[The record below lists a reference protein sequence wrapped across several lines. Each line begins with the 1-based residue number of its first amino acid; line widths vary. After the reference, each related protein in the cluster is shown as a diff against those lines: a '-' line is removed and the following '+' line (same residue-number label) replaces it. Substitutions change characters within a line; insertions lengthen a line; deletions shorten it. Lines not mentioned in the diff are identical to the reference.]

1 MSNLA
6 PQSEI
11 LNLAPSKTSQTSFSK
26 TIKNNPKEEKAG
38 ENERESFLNALLA
51 SIEET
56 NEHLPTHMKISESEI
71 VGEVIQKLQIGN
83 FDEGDKISVFESA
96 PLMQI
101 LSVLDKLK
109 TDLSNVKLANLANNN
124 TLLQLIKNEN
134 NFNALKNANSLGEL
148 LNLAKDMGL
157 EVRDIKVDR
166 LLDLKA
172 TFPNLDKKD
181 FFKGAIDNVFK
192 EVLNHKLAHI
202 EKGLDKNLHTQN
214 KTPAKTNEANSLLSK
229 TLQNLDS
236 LIKKEDK
243 THQFDKA
250 KKENDEEI
258 ELKIPIK
265 TNKNEILNEV
275 VEKFSQKTKINEKET
290 QSKETLK
297 LKEEIKEP
305 NLEPKKENL
314 NIQKENFKTQNLK
327 EMTHL
332 GKEPLNKPDE
342 NVNLQEKTKSPLKE
356 TVLNA
361 TLGKDIAKETI
372 KETPN
377 VKDFMQPDE
386 NVNLQEKTKSPL
398 KETVLNA
405 TLGKDIAKE
414 TIKETPNVKD
424 FMQPD
429 ENVNLQEKTKSP
441 LKETVLN
448 ATLGKDIAKETIKE
462 TPNVKDFMQ
471 KEFTQKETSKENLK
485 DVKLNHLSEGLKITS
500 ENLTKV
506 VQNKTSENLFSEL
519 LNKETNKELFTK
531 ENGENTADT
540 EKSGIDDL
548 NNLVKDLSRVS
559 QNQKIISPKETL
571 QYFSKDLKEAMEQY
585 KAPITKLSITLN
597 PSNLGEVEVTLVQR
611 GANLHINFNSNHN
624 AMNLFLQH
632 QAEFK
637 NSLVNMGFTGL
648 EMNFSEQGKREQ
660 QQEKKAKSHYYE
672 ENFEEENSPKINLEL
687 VLAKYF

>member
-1 MSNLA
+1 

-11 LNLAPSKTSQTSFSK
+11 LNLAPSKTSQASFSK

-38 ENERESFLNALLA
+38 ENERESFLNSLLA

-71 VGEVIQKLQIGN
+71 VGEVMQKLQIGN

-202 EKGLDKNLHTQN
+202 EKNLDTNLHTQN
-214 KTPAKTNEANSLLSK
+214 KTPIKTNEANSLLSK

-243 THQFDKA
+243 TRQLDQG
-250 KKENDEEI
+250 KKESDEET
-258 ELKIPIK
+258 ELKTPIK

-290 QSKETLK
+290 QSKETFK

-314 NIQKENFKTQNLK
+314 STQKENLKTQKEDLK

-332 GKEPLNKPDE
+332 GKEPLNKSDE
-342 NVNLQEKTKSPLKE
+342 NVNLQEKTKSPFKE
-356 TVLNA
+356 AVLNA
-361 TLGKDIAKETI
+361 TLGKDVAKETI
-372 KETPN
+372 KET
-377 VKDFMQPDE
+377 
-386 NVNLQEKTKSPL
+386 L
-398 KETVLNA
+398 
-405 TLGKDIAKE
+405 
-414 TIKETPNVKD
+414 
-424 FMQPD
+424 
-429 ENVNLQEKTKSP
+429 
-441 LKETVLN
+441 
-448 ATLGKDIAKETIKE
+448 
-462 TPNVKDFMQ
+462 NVKDFMQ

-531 ENGENTADT
+531 ENGENTANT
-540 EKSGIDDL
+540 EKSSIDDL
-548 NNLVKDLSRVS
+548 NNLVKDLSRVN

-648 EMNFSEQGKREQ
+648 EMNFSDQGKKEQ
-660 QQEKKAKSHYYE
+660 QQEKKSKSHYYE
-672 ENFEEENSPKINLEL
+672 ENFEEESGPKINLEL

>member
-1 MSNLA
+1 MSNLS

-11 LNLAPSKTSQTSFSK
+11 LNLAPSKTSQASFSK

-38 ENERESFLNALLA
+38 ENERESFLNSLLA

-71 VGEVIQKLQIGN
+71 VGEVMQKLQIGN
-83 FDEGDKISVFESA
+83 FDEGDKISIFESA

-202 EKGLDKNLHTQN
+202 EKNLDTNLHTQN
-214 KTPAKTNEANSLLSK
+214 KTPIKTNEANSLLSK

-243 THQFDKA
+243 THQFDKT
-250 KKENDEEI
+250 KKENDEET
-258 ELKIPIK
+258 ELKTPIK

-314 NIQKENFKTQNLK
+314 STQKENLKTQKEDLK

-332 GKEPLNKPDE
+332 GKEPLNKSDE

-356 TVLNA
+356 AVLNA
-361 TLGKDIAKETI
+361 TLGKDVAKETI
-372 KETPN
+372 KET
-377 VKDFMQPDE
+377 
-386 NVNLQEKTKSPL
+386 L
-398 KETVLNA
+398 
-405 TLGKDIAKE
+405 
-414 TIKETPNVKD
+414 
-424 FMQPD
+424 
-429 ENVNLQEKTKSP
+429 
-441 LKETVLN
+441 
-448 ATLGKDIAKETIKE
+448 
-462 TPNVKDFMQ
+462 NVKDFMQ

-531 ENGENTADT
+531 ENGENTANT

-548 NNLVKDLSRVS
+548 NNLVKDLSRVN

>member
-1 MSNLA
+1 MSNLS

-11 LNLAPSKTSQTSFSK
+11 LNLAPSKTSQASFSK

-38 ENERESFLNALLA
+38 ENERESFLNSLLA

-71 VGEVIQKLQIGN
+71 VGEVMQKLQIGN

-202 EKGLDKNLHTQN
+202 EKNLDTNLHTQN
-214 KTPAKTNEANSLLSK
+214 KTPIKTNEANSLLSK

-243 THQFDKA
+243 THQFDKT
-250 KKENDEEI
+250 KKENDEET
-258 ELKIPIK
+258 ELKTPIK

-314 NIQKENFKTQNLK
+314 STQKENLKTQKEDLK

-332 GKEPLNKPDE
+332 GKEPLNKSDE

-356 TVLNA
+356 AVLNA
-361 TLGKDIAKETI
+361 TLGKDVAKETI
-372 KETPN
+372 KET
-377 VKDFMQPDE
+377 
-386 NVNLQEKTKSPL
+386 L
-398 KETVLNA
+398 
-405 TLGKDIAKE
+405 
-414 TIKETPNVKD
+414 
-424 FMQPD
+424 
-429 ENVNLQEKTKSP
+429 
-441 LKETVLN
+441 
-448 ATLGKDIAKETIKE
+448 
-462 TPNVKDFMQ
+462 NVKDFMQ

-531 ENGENTADT
+531 ENGENTANT
-540 EKSGIDDL
+540 EKSSIDDL
-548 NNLVKDLSRVS
+548 NNLVKDLSRVN

-648 EMNFSEQGKREQ
+648 EMNFSDQGKKEQ
-660 QQEKKAKSHYYE
+660 QQEKKSKSHYYE
-672 ENFEEENSPKINLEL
+672 ENFEEESGPKINLEL

>member
-1 MSNLA
+1 MSNLS

-11 LNLAPSKTSQTSFSK
+11 LNLAPSKTSQASFSK

-71 VGEVIQKLQIGN
+71 VGEVMQKLQIGN

-202 EKGLDKNLHTQN
+202 EKSLDKNLHTQN
-214 KTPAKTNEANSLLSK
+214 KTPAKTNEASSLLSK

-236 LIKKEDK
+236 LIKKENK
-243 THQFDKA
+243 THQFDKT

-258 ELKIPIK
+258 ELKTPIK

-314 NIQKENFKTQNLK
+314 STQKENLKTQKEDLK

-332 GKEPLNKPDE
+332 GKEPLNKSDE

-356 TVLNA
+356 AVLNA
-361 TLGKDIAKETI
+361 TLGKDVAKETI
-372 KETPN
+372 KET
-377 VKDFMQPDE
+377 
-386 NVNLQEKTKSPL
+386 L
-398 KETVLNA
+398 
-405 TLGKDIAKE
+405 
-414 TIKETPNVKD
+414 
-424 FMQPD
+424 
-429 ENVNLQEKTKSP
+429 
-441 LKETVLN
+441 
-448 ATLGKDIAKETIKE
+448 
-462 TPNVKDFMQ
+462 NVKDFMQ

-531 ENGENTADT
+531 ENGENTANT

-548 NNLVKDLSRVS
+548 NNLVKDLSRVN

-648 EMNFSEQGKREQ
+648 EMNFSDQGKKEQ
-660 QQEKKAKSHYYE
+660 QQEKKSKSHYYE
-672 ENFEEENSPKINLEL
+672 ENFEEESGPKINLEL

>member
-11 LNLAPSKTSQTSFSK
+11 LNLAPSKTSQASFSK

-71 VGEVIQKLQIGN
+71 VGEVMQKLQIGN

-202 EKGLDKNLHTQN
+202 EKSLDKNLHTQN
-214 KTPAKTNEANSLLSK
+214 KTPAKTNEASSLLSK

-236 LIKKEDK
+236 LIKKENK
-243 THQFDKA
+243 THQFDKT

-258 ELKIPIK
+258 ELKTPIK

-314 NIQKENFKTQNLK
+314 STQKENLKTQKEDLK

-356 TVLNA
+356 A
-361 TLGKDIAKETI
+361 
-372 KETPN
+372 
-377 VKDFMQPDE
+377 
-386 NVNLQEKTKSPL
+386 
-398 KETVLNA
+398 
-405 TLGKDIAKE
+405 
-414 TIKETPNVKD
+414 
-424 FMQPD
+424 
-429 ENVNLQEKTKSP
+429 
-441 LKETVLN
+441 VLN

-471 KEFTQKETSKENLK
+471 KEFTQKETSKENLR

-506 VQNKTSENLFSEL
+506 VQNKTSENLFSDL
-519 LNKETNKELFTK
+519 LNKETNKDLFTK
-531 ENGENTADT
+531 ENGENTANT

-548 NNLVKDLSRVS
+548 NNLVKDLSRVN

-597 PSNLGEVEVTLVQR
+597 PSNLGEVEVTLMQR

-648 EMNFSEQGKREQ
+648 EMNFSDQGKKEQ

-672 ENFEEENSPKINLEL
+672 ENFEEESGPKINLEL

>member
-11 LNLAPSKTSQTSFSK
+11 LNLAPSKTSQASFSK
-26 TIKNNPKEEKAG
+26 TIKNNPKEEKTG
-38 ENERESFLNALLA
+38 ENERESFLNSLLA

-71 VGEVIQKLQIGN
+71 VGEVMQKLQIGN

-134 NFNALKNANSLGEL
+134 NFNALKNANSLGEP

-202 EKGLDKNLHTQN
+202 EKSLDKNLHTQN
-214 KTPAKTNEANSLLSK
+214 KTPIKTNEANSLLSK

-243 THQFDKA
+243 THQFDKT
-250 KKENDEEI
+250 KKESDEEI
-258 ELKIPIK
+258 ELKTPIK

-314 NIQKENFKTQNLK
+314 NTQKENLKTQKEDLK
-327 EMTHL
+327 EMIHL

-356 TVLNA
+356 AVLNA

-372 KETPN
+372 KET
-377 VKDFMQPDE
+377 
-386 NVNLQEKTKSPL
+386 L
-398 KETVLNA
+398 
-405 TLGKDIAKE
+405 
-414 TIKETPNVKD
+414 
-424 FMQPD
+424 
-429 ENVNLQEKTKSP
+429 
-441 LKETVLN
+441 
-448 ATLGKDIAKETIKE
+448 
-462 TPNVKDFMQ
+462 NVKDFMQ

-531 ENGENTADT
+531 ENGENTANT

-548 NNLVKDLSRVS
+548 NNLVKDLSRVN

-648 EMNFSEQGKREQ
+648 EMNFSDQGKKEQ
-660 QQEKKAKSHYYE
+660 QQEKKSKSHYYE
-672 ENFEEENSPKINLEL
+672 ENFEEESGPKINLEL

>member
-11 LNLAPSKTSQTSFSK
+11 LNLAPSKTSQASFSK

-38 ENERESFLNALLA
+38 ENERESFLNSLLA

-71 VGEVIQKLQIGN
+71 VGEVMQKLQIGN

-202 EKGLDKNLHTQN
+202 EKNLDTNLHTQN
-214 KTPAKTNEANSLLSK
+214 KTPIKANEANSLLSK

-243 THQFDKA
+243 THQFDKT
-250 KKENDEEI
+250 KKESDEET
-258 ELKIPIK
+258 ELKTPIK

-314 NIQKENFKTQNLK
+314 STQKENLKTQKEDLK
-327 EMTHL
+327 ETTHL
-332 GKEPLNKPDE
+332 SKEPLNKSDE

-356 TVLNA
+356 AVLNA
-361 TLGKDIAKETI
+361 TLGKDVAKETI
-372 KETPN
+372 KET
-377 VKDFMQPDE
+377 
-386 NVNLQEKTKSPL
+386 L
-398 KETVLNA
+398 
-405 TLGKDIAKE
+405 
-414 TIKETPNVKD
+414 
-424 FMQPD
+424 
-429 ENVNLQEKTKSP
+429 
-441 LKETVLN
+441 
-448 ATLGKDIAKETIKE
+448 
-462 TPNVKDFMQ
+462 NVKDFMQ

-485 DVKLNHLSEGLKITS
+485 DVKLNRLSEGLKITS

-531 ENGENTADT
+531 ENGENTANT

-548 NNLVKDLSRVS
+548 NNLVKDLSRVN

-648 EMNFSEQGKREQ
+648 EMNFSDQGKREQ

-672 ENFEEENSPKINLEL
+672 ENFEEESGPKINLEL

>member
-11 LNLAPSKTSQTSFSK
+11 LNLAPSKTSQASFSK

-38 ENERESFLNALLA
+38 ENERESFLNSLLA

-71 VGEVIQKLQIGN
+71 VGEVMQKLQIGN

-202 EKGLDKNLHTQN
+202 EKNLDTNLHTQN
-214 KTPAKTNEANSLLSK
+214 KTPIKTNEANSLLSK

-243 THQFDKA
+243 THQFDKT
-250 KKENDEEI
+250 KKENDEET
-258 ELKIPIK
+258 ELKTPIK

-290 QSKETLK
+290 QSKETFK

-314 NIQKENFKTQNLK
+314 STQKENLKTQKEDLK

-332 GKEPLNKPDE
+332 GKEPLNKSDE

-356 TVLNA
+356 AVLNA
-361 TLGKDIAKETI
+361 TLGKDVAKETI
-372 KETPN
+372 KET
-377 VKDFMQPDE
+377 
-386 NVNLQEKTKSPL
+386 L
-398 KETVLNA
+398 
-405 TLGKDIAKE
+405 
-414 TIKETPNVKD
+414 
-424 FMQPD
+424 
-429 ENVNLQEKTKSP
+429 
-441 LKETVLN
+441 
-448 ATLGKDIAKETIKE
+448 
-462 TPNVKDFMQ
+462 NVKDFMQ

-531 ENGENTADT
+531 ENGENTANT

-548 NNLVKDLSRVS
+548 NNLVKDLSRVN

-648 EMNFSEQGKREQ
+648 EMNFSDQGKKEQ
-660 QQEKKAKSHYYE
+660 QQEKKSKSHYYE
-672 ENFEEENSPKINLEL
+672 ENFEEESGPKINLEL

>member
-11 LNLAPSKTSQTSFSK
+11 LNLAPSKTSQASFSK

-38 ENERESFLNALLA
+38 ENERESFLNSLLA

-71 VGEVIQKLQIGN
+71 VGEVMQKLQIGN
-83 FDEGDKISVFESA
+83 FDEGDKISIFESA

-202 EKGLDKNLHTQN
+202 EKNLDTNLHTQN
-214 KTPAKTNEANSLLSK
+214 KTPIKANEANSLLSK

-243 THQFDKA
+243 THQFDKT
-250 KKENDEEI
+250 KKENDEET
-258 ELKIPIK
+258 ELKTPIK

-314 NIQKENFKTQNLK
+314 STQKENLKTQKEDLK

-332 GKEPLNKPDE
+332 GKEPLNKSDE

-356 TVLNA
+356 AVLNA
-361 TLGKDIAKETI
+361 TLGKDVAKETI
-372 KETPN
+372 KET
-377 VKDFMQPDE
+377 
-386 NVNLQEKTKSPL
+386 L
-398 KETVLNA
+398 
-405 TLGKDIAKE
+405 
-414 TIKETPNVKD
+414 
-424 FMQPD
+424 
-429 ENVNLQEKTKSP
+429 
-441 LKETVLN
+441 
-448 ATLGKDIAKETIKE
+448 
-462 TPNVKDFMQ
+462 NVKDFMQ

-531 ENGENTADT
+531 ENGENTANT

-548 NNLVKDLSRVS
+548 NNLVKDLSRVN

-648 EMNFSEQGKREQ
+648 EMNFSDQGKKEQ
-660 QQEKKAKSHYYE
+660 QQEKKSKSHYYE
-672 ENFEEENSPKINLEL
+672 ENFEEESGPKINLEL

>member
-11 LNLAPSKTSQTSFSK
+11 LNLAPSKTSQASFSK

-38 ENERESFLNALLA
+38 ENERESFLNSLLA

-71 VGEVIQKLQIGN
+71 VGEVMQKLQIGN
-83 FDEGDKISVFESA
+83 FDEGDKISIFESA

-202 EKGLDKNLHTQN
+202 EKNLDTNLHTQN
-214 KTPAKTNEANSLLSK
+214 KTPIKANEANSLLSK

-243 THQFDKA
+243 THQFDKT
-250 KKENDEEI
+250 KKESDEET
-258 ELKIPIK
+258 ELKTPIK

-314 NIQKENFKTQNLK
+314 STQKENLKTQKEDLK

-332 GKEPLNKPDE
+332 GKEPLNKSDE

-356 TVLNA
+356 AVLNA
-361 TLGKDIAKETI
+361 TLGKDVAKETI
-372 KETPN
+372 KET
-377 VKDFMQPDE
+377 
-386 NVNLQEKTKSPL
+386 L
-398 KETVLNA
+398 
-405 TLGKDIAKE
+405 
-414 TIKETPNVKD
+414 
-424 FMQPD
+424 
-429 ENVNLQEKTKSP
+429 
-441 LKETVLN
+441 
-448 ATLGKDIAKETIKE
+448 
-462 TPNVKDFMQ
+462 NVKDFMQ

-531 ENGENTADT
+531 ENGENTANT

-548 NNLVKDLSRVS
+548 NNLVKDLSRVN

-648 EMNFSEQGKREQ
+648 EMNFSDQGKREQ

-672 ENFEEENSPKINLEL
+672 ENFEEESGPKINLEL

>member
-11 LNLAPSKTSQTSFSK
+11 LNLAPSKTGQTSFSK
-26 TIKNNPKEEKAG
+26 TIKNNPKEEKAS
-38 ENERESFLNALLA
+38 ENERESFLNSLLA

-71 VGEVIQKLQIGN
+71 VGEVMQKLQIGN
-83 FDEGDKISVFESA
+83 FDEGDKISIFESA

-172 TFPNLDKKD
+172 TFPNLDKKH

-192 EVLNHKLAHI
+192 EILNSKLAHI
-202 EKGLDKNLHTQN
+202 EKNLDKNLHTQN
-214 KTPAKTNEANSLLSK
+214 KAPIKTNEANSLLSK

-243 THQFDKA
+243 THQLDKT

-258 ELKIPIK
+258 EIK
-265 TNKNEILNEV
+265 TPTKTSKNEVLNEL
-275 VEKFSQKTKINEKET
+275 VEKFSQKTKITEKET
-290 QSKETLK
+290 QSKEIPTF
-297 LKEEIKEP
+297 KEEIKEP
-305 NLEPKKENL
+305 NLEPR
-314 NIQKENFKTQNLK
+314 KENFKTQKEDLK
-327 EMTHL
+327 ETARL
-332 GKEPLNKPDE
+332 SKEPLNKTDE

-356 TVLNA
+356 AVLNA
-361 TLGKDIAKETI
+361 TLGKETL
-372 KETPN
+372 N
-377 VKDFMQPDE
+377 VKD
-386 NVNLQEKTKSPL
+386 L
-398 KETVLNA
+398 
-405 TLGKDIAKE
+405 
-414 TIKETPNVKD
+414 
-424 FMQPD
+424 
-429 ENVNLQEKTKSP
+429 
-441 LKETVLN
+441 
-448 ATLGKDIAKETIKE
+448 
-462 TPNVKDFMQ
+462 MQ
-471 KEFTQKETSKENLK
+471 KEFAQKEISKESPKENPK
-485 DVKLNHLSEGLKITS
+485 EIKLNHSNEGLKITS
-500 ENLTKV
+500 ENFTKV
-506 VQNKTSENLFSEL
+506 VQNKTNENLFSEL

-531 ENGENTADT
+531 ENSENTTNT
-540 EKSGIDDL
+540 EKSSVDDL
-548 NNLVKDLSRVS
+548 NNLVKDLSRVN

-571 QYFSKDLKEAMEQY
+571 QYFSKDLKEAMEQQY

-611 GANLHINFNSNHN
+611 GTNLHINFNSNHN

-648 EMNFSEQGKREQ
+648 EMNFSEQGKKEQ
-660 QQEKKAKSHYYE
+660 HQEKKSKTHYYE
-672 ENFEEENSPKINLEL
+672 ESIEEESSPKINLEL

>member
-11 LNLAPSKTSQTSFSK
+11 LNLAPSKTSQASFSK

-71 VGEVIQKLQIGN
+71 VGEVMQKLQIGN
-83 FDEGDKISVFESA
+83 FDEGDKISIFESA

-202 EKGLDKNLHTQN
+202 EKNLDTNLHTQN
-214 KTPAKTNEANSLLSK
+214 KTPIKTNEANFLLSK

-243 THQFDKA
+243 THQFDKT
-250 KKENDEEI
+250 KKENDEET
-258 ELKIPIK
+258 ELKTPIK

-314 NIQKENFKTQNLK
+314 NTQKENLKTQKEDLK

-356 TVLNA
+356 A
-361 TLGKDIAKETI
+361 
-372 KETPN
+372 
-377 VKDFMQPDE
+377 
-386 NVNLQEKTKSPL
+386 
-398 KETVLNA
+398 
-405 TLGKDIAKE
+405 
-414 TIKETPNVKD
+414 
-424 FMQPD
+424 
-429 ENVNLQEKTKSP
+429 
-441 LKETVLN
+441 VLN

-471 KEFTQKETSKENLK
+471 KEFTQKETSKENLR

-506 VQNKTSENLFSEL
+506 VQNKTSENLFSDL
-519 LNKETNKELFTK
+519 LNKETNKDLFTK
-531 ENGENTADT
+531 ENGENTANT

-548 NNLVKDLSRVS
+548 NNLVKDLSRVN

-672 ENFEEENSPKINLEL
+672 ENFEEESGPKINLEL

>member
-1 MSNLA
+1 MSNLS

-11 LNLAPSKTSQTSFSK
+11 LNLAPSKTSQASFSK

-38 ENERESFLNALLA
+38 ENERESFLNSLLA

-71 VGEVIQKLQIGN
+71 VGEVMQKLQIGN

-202 EKGLDKNLHTQN
+202 EKNLDTNLHTQN
-214 KTPAKTNEANSLLSK
+214 KTPIKTNEANSLLSK

-243 THQFDKA
+243 THQFDKT
-250 KKENDEEI
+250 KKESDEET
-258 ELKIPIK
+258 ELKTPIK

-314 NIQKENFKTQNLK
+314 STQKENLKTQKEDLK

-332 GKEPLNKPDE
+332 SKEPLNKSDE

-356 TVLNA
+356 AVLNA
-361 TLGKDIAKETI
+361 TLGKDVAKETI
-372 KETPN
+372 KET
-377 VKDFMQPDE
+377 
-386 NVNLQEKTKSPL
+386 L
-398 KETVLNA
+398 
-405 TLGKDIAKE
+405 
-414 TIKETPNVKD
+414 
-424 FMQPD
+424 
-429 ENVNLQEKTKSP
+429 
-441 LKETVLN
+441 
-448 ATLGKDIAKETIKE
+448 
-462 TPNVKDFMQ
+462 NVKDFMQ

-531 ENGENTADT
+531 ENGENTANT

-548 NNLVKDLSRVS
+548 NNLVKDLSRVN

-648 EMNFSEQGKREQ
+648 EMNFSDQGKKEQ
-660 QQEKKAKSHYYE
+660 QQEKKSKSHYYE
-672 ENFEEENSPKINLEL
+672 ENFEEESGHKINLEL

>member
-1 MSNLA
+1 MSNLS

-11 LNLAPSKTSQTSFSK
+11 LNLAPSKTSQASFSK

-38 ENERESFLNALLA
+38 ENERESFLNSLLA

-71 VGEVIQKLQIGN
+71 VGEVMQKLQIGN

-202 EKGLDKNLHTQN
+202 EKSLDKNLHTQN

-243 THQFDKA
+243 TRQLDQG
-250 KKENDEEI
+250 KKESDEET
-258 ELKIPIK
+258 ELKTPIK

-290 QSKETLK
+290 QSKETFK

-305 NLEPKKENL
+305 NFKPKKEKL
-314 NIQKENFKTQNLK
+314 STQKENLKTQKEDLK

-332 GKEPLNKPDE
+332 GKEPLNKSDE
-342 NVNLQEKTKSPLKE
+342 NVNLQEKTKSPFKE
-356 TVLNA
+356 AVLNA
-361 TLGKDIAKETI
+361 TLGKDVAKETI
-372 KETPN
+372 KET
-377 VKDFMQPDE
+377 
-386 NVNLQEKTKSPL
+386 L
-398 KETVLNA
+398 
-405 TLGKDIAKE
+405 
-414 TIKETPNVKD
+414 
-424 FMQPD
+424 
-429 ENVNLQEKTKSP
+429 
-441 LKETVLN
+441 
-448 ATLGKDIAKETIKE
+448 
-462 TPNVKDFMQ
+462 NVKDFMQ

-531 ENGENTADT
+531 ENGENTANT

-548 NNLVKDLSRVS
+548 NNLVKDLSRVN

-571 QYFSKDLKEAMEQY
+571 QYFSKDLKEAMQEY

-648 EMNFSEQGKREQ
+648 EMNFSDQGKKEQ
-660 QQEKKAKSHYYE
+660 QQEKKSKSHYYE
-672 ENFEEENSPKINLEL
+672 ENFEEESGPKINLEL

>member
-11 LNLAPSKTSQTSFSK
+11 LNLAPSKTSQASFGK

-38 ENERESFLNALLA
+38 ENERESFLNSLLA

-71 VGEVIQKLQIGN
+71 VGEVMQKLQIGN
-83 FDEGDKISVFESA
+83 FDEGDKISIFESA

-202 EKGLDKNLHTQN
+202 EKSLDKNLHTQN

-229 TLQNLDS
+229 TLQNLDF

-243 THQFDKA
+243 THQFDKV

-258 ELKIPIK
+258 ELKTPIK

-290 QSKETLK
+290 QSKETFK

-314 NIQKENFKTQNLK
+314 STQKENLKIQKEDLK

-332 GKEPLNKPDE
+332 GKEPLNKSDE

-356 TVLNA
+356 AVLNA
-361 TLGKDIAKETI
+361 TLGKDVAKETI
-372 KETPN
+372 KET
-377 VKDFMQPDE
+377 
-386 NVNLQEKTKSPL
+386 L
-398 KETVLNA
+398 
-405 TLGKDIAKE
+405 
-414 TIKETPNVKD
+414 
-424 FMQPD
+424 
-429 ENVNLQEKTKSP
+429 
-441 LKETVLN
+441 
-448 ATLGKDIAKETIKE
+448 
-462 TPNVKDFMQ
+462 NVKDFMQ

-531 ENGENTADT
+531 ENGENTANT

-548 NNLVKDLSRVS
+548 NNLVKDLSRVN

-660 QQEKKAKSHYYE
+660 QQEKKAKLHYYE

>member
-11 LNLAPSKTSQTSFSK
+11 LNLAPSKTSQASFSK

-38 ENERESFLNALLA
+38 ENERESFLNSLLA

-71 VGEVIQKLQIGN
+71 VGEVMQKLQIGN
-83 FDEGDKISVFESA
+83 FDEGDKISIFESA

-202 EKGLDKNLHTQN
+202 EKNLDTNLHTQN
-214 KTPAKTNEANSLLSK
+214 KTPIKTNEANSLLSK

-243 THQFDKA
+243 TRQLDQG
-250 KKENDEEI
+250 KKESDEET
-258 ELKIPIK
+258 ELKTPIK

-290 QSKETLK
+290 QSKETFK

-314 NIQKENFKTQNLK
+314 STQKENLKTQKEDLK
-327 EMTHL
+327 EMAHL
-332 GKEPLNKPDE
+332 GKEPLNKSDE

-356 TVLNA
+356 AVLNA
-361 TLGKDIAKETI
+361 TLGKDVAKETI
-372 KETPN
+372 KET
-377 VKDFMQPDE
+377 
-386 NVNLQEKTKSPL
+386 L
-398 KETVLNA
+398 
-405 TLGKDIAKE
+405 
-414 TIKETPNVKD
+414 
-424 FMQPD
+424 
-429 ENVNLQEKTKSP
+429 
-441 LKETVLN
+441 
-448 ATLGKDIAKETIKE
+448 
-462 TPNVKDFMQ
+462 NVKDFMQ

-531 ENGENTADT
+531 ENGENTANT

-548 NNLVKDLSRVS
+548 NNLVKDLSRVN

-648 EMNFSEQGKREQ
+648 EMNFSDQGKKEQ
-660 QQEKKAKSHYYE
+660 QQEKKSKSHYYE
-672 ENFEEENSPKINLEL
+672 ENFEEESGPKINLEL

>member
-11 LNLAPSKTSQTSFSK
+11 LNLAPSKTSQASFGK

-38 ENERESFLNALLA
+38 ENERESFLNSLLA

-71 VGEVIQKLQIGN
+71 VGEVMQKLQIGN

-202 EKGLDKNLHTQN
+202 EKNLDTNLHTQN
-214 KTPAKTNEANSLLSK
+214 KTPIKTNEANSLLSK

-243 THQFDKA
+243 TRQLDQG
-250 KKENDEEI
+250 KKESDEET
-258 ELKIPIK
+258 ELKTPIK

-290 QSKETLK
+290 QSKETFK

-314 NIQKENFKTQNLK
+314 STQKENLKTQKEDLK

-332 GKEPLNKPDE
+332 GKEPLNKSDE

-356 TVLNA
+356 AVLNA
-361 TLGKDIAKETI
+361 TLGKDVAKETI
-372 KETPN
+372 KET
-377 VKDFMQPDE
+377 
-386 NVNLQEKTKSPL
+386 L
-398 KETVLNA
+398 
-405 TLGKDIAKE
+405 
-414 TIKETPNVKD
+414 
-424 FMQPD
+424 
-429 ENVNLQEKTKSP
+429 
-441 LKETVLN
+441 
-448 ATLGKDIAKETIKE
+448 
-462 TPNVKDFMQ
+462 NVKDFMQ

-531 ENGENTADT
+531 ENGENTANT

-548 NNLVKDLSRVS
+548 NNLVKDLSRVN

-648 EMNFSEQGKREQ
+648 EMNFSDQGKKEQ
-660 QQEKKAKSHYYE
+660 QQEKKSKSHYYE
-672 ENFEEENSPKINLEL
+672 ENFEEESGHKINLEL

>member
-11 LNLAPSKTSQTSFSK
+11 LNLAPSKTSQASFSK

-38 ENERESFLNALLA
+38 ENERESFLNSLLA

-71 VGEVIQKLQIGN
+71 VGEVMQKLQIGN

-202 EKGLDKNLHTQN
+202 EKNLDTNLHTQN
-214 KTPAKTNEANSLLSK
+214 KTPIKTNEANSLLSK

-243 THQFDKA
+243 TRQLNQG
-250 KKENDEEI
+250 KKESDEET
-258 ELKIPIK
+258 ELKTPIK

-290 QSKETLK
+290 QSKETFK

-314 NIQKENFKTQNLK
+314 STQKENLKTQKEDLK
-327 EMTHL
+327 EMAHL
-332 GKEPLNKPDE
+332 GKEPLNKSDE

-356 TVLNA
+356 AVLNA
-361 TLGKDIAKETI
+361 TLGKDVAKETI
-372 KETPN
+372 KET
-377 VKDFMQPDE
+377 
-386 NVNLQEKTKSPL
+386 L
-398 KETVLNA
+398 
-405 TLGKDIAKE
+405 
-414 TIKETPNVKD
+414 
-424 FMQPD
+424 
-429 ENVNLQEKTKSP
+429 
-441 LKETVLN
+441 
-448 ATLGKDIAKETIKE
+448 
-462 TPNVKDFMQ
+462 NVKDFMQ

-531 ENGENTADT
+531 ENGENTANT

-548 NNLVKDLSRVS
+548 NNLVKDLSRVN

>member
-11 LNLAPSKTSQTSFSK
+11 LNLAPSKTSQASFSK

-38 ENERESFLNALLA
+38 ENERESFLNSLLA

-71 VGEVIQKLQIGN
+71 VGEVMQKLQIGN
-83 FDEGDKISVFESA
+83 FDEGDKISIFESA

-202 EKGLDKNLHTQN
+202 EKNLDTNLHTQN
-214 KTPAKTNEANSLLSK
+214 KTPIKTNEANSLLSK

-243 THQFDKA
+243 THQFDKT
-250 KKENDEEI
+250 KKENDEET
-258 ELKIPIK
+258 ELKTPIK

-314 NIQKENFKTQNLK
+314 STQKENLKTQKEDLK

-332 GKEPLNKPDE
+332 GKEPLNKSDE

-356 TVLNA
+356 AVLNA
-361 TLGKDIAKETI
+361 TLGKDVAKETI
-372 KETPN
+372 KET
-377 VKDFMQPDE
+377 
-386 NVNLQEKTKSPL
+386 L
-398 KETVLNA
+398 
-405 TLGKDIAKE
+405 
-414 TIKETPNVKD
+414 
-424 FMQPD
+424 
-429 ENVNLQEKTKSP
+429 
-441 LKETVLN
+441 
-448 ATLGKDIAKETIKE
+448 
-462 TPNVKDFMQ
+462 NVKDFMQ

-531 ENGENTADT
+531 ENGENTANT

-548 NNLVKDLSRVS
+548 NNLVKDLSRVN

-672 ENFEEENSPKINLEL
+672 ENFEEESGPKINLEL

>member
-1 MSNLA
+1 MSNLS

-11 LNLAPSKTSQTSFSK
+11 LNLAPSKTSQASFSK

-38 ENERESFLNALLA
+38 ENERESFLNSLLA

-71 VGEVIQKLQIGN
+71 VGEVMQKLQIGN

-202 EKGLDKNLHTQN
+202 EKNLDTNLHTQN
-214 KTPAKTNEANSLLSK
+214 KTPIKTNEANSLLSK

-243 THQFDKA
+243 THQFDKT
-250 KKENDEEI
+250 KKENDEET
-258 ELKIPIK
+258 ELKTPIK

-290 QSKETLK
+290 Q
-297 LKEEIKEP
+297 
-305 NLEPKKENL
+305 
-314 NIQKENFKTQNLK
+314 
-327 EMTHL
+327 
-332 GKEPLNKPDE
+332 
-342 NVNLQEKTKSPLKE
+342 
-356 TVLNA
+356 
-361 TLGKDIAKETI
+361 
-372 KETPN
+372 
-377 VKDFMQPDE
+377 
-386 NVNLQEKTKSPL
+386 
-398 KETVLNA
+398 
-405 TLGKDIAKE
+405 
-414 TIKETPNVKD
+414 
-424 FMQPD
+424 
-429 ENVNLQEKTKSP
+429 
-441 LKETVLN
+441 
-448 ATLGKDIAKETIKE
+448 
-462 TPNVKDFMQ
+462 
-471 KEFTQKETSKENLK
+471 SKENLK

-531 ENGENTADT
+531 ENGENTANT
-540 EKSGIDDL
+540 EKSSIDDL
-548 NNLVKDLSRVS
+548 NNLVKDLSRVN

-648 EMNFSEQGKREQ
+648 EMNFSDQGKKEQ
-660 QQEKKAKSHYYE
+660 QQEKKSKSHYYE
-672 ENFEEENSPKINLEL
+672 ENFEEESGPKINLEL

>member
-11 LNLAPSKTSQTSFSK
+11 LNLAPSKTSQASFSK

-56 NEHLPTHMKISESEI
+56 NEYLPTHMKISESEI
-71 VGEVIQKLQIGN
+71 VGEVMQKLQIGN

-202 EKGLDKNLHTQN
+202 EKSLDKNLHTQN

-236 LIKKEDK
+236 LIKKENK
-243 THQFDKA
+243 THQFDKT

-258 ELKIPIK
+258 ELKTPIK

-290 QSKETLK
+290 QSKETFK

-314 NIQKENFKTQNLK
+314 STQKENLKTQKEDLK
-327 EMTHL
+327 EMAHL
-332 GKEPLNKPDE
+332 GKEPLNKSDE

-356 TVLNA
+356 AVLNA
-361 TLGKDIAKETI
+361 TLGKDVAKETI
-372 KETPN
+372 KET
-377 VKDFMQPDE
+377 
-386 NVNLQEKTKSPL
+386 L
-398 KETVLNA
+398 
-405 TLGKDIAKE
+405 
-414 TIKETPNVKD
+414 
-424 FMQPD
+424 
-429 ENVNLQEKTKSP
+429 
-441 LKETVLN
+441 
-448 ATLGKDIAKETIKE
+448 
-462 TPNVKDFMQ
+462 NVKDFMQ

-531 ENGENTADT
+531 ENGKNTANT

-548 NNLVKDLSRVS
+548 NNLVKDLSRVN

-571 QYFSKDLKEAMEQY
+571 QYFSKDLKEAMQEY

>member
-11 LNLAPSKTSQTSFSK
+11 LNLAPSKTSQASFSK
-26 TIKNNPKEEKAG
+26 TIKNNPKEEKTG
-38 ENERESFLNALLA
+38 ENERESFLNSLLA

-71 VGEVIQKLQIGN
+71 VGEVMQKLQIGN

-202 EKGLDKNLHTQN
+202 EKSLDKNLHTQN
-214 KTPAKTNEANSLLSK
+214 KTPIKTNEANSLLSK

-243 THQFDKA
+243 THQFDKT
-250 KKENDEEI
+250 KKESDEEI
-258 ELKIPIK
+258 ELKTPIK

-314 NIQKENFKTQNLK
+314 NTQKENLKTQKEDLK

-356 TVLNA
+356 AVLNA

-372 KETPN
+372 KET
-377 VKDFMQPDE
+377 
-386 NVNLQEKTKSPL
+386 L
-398 KETVLNA
+398 
-405 TLGKDIAKE
+405 
-414 TIKETPNVKD
+414 
-424 FMQPD
+424 
-429 ENVNLQEKTKSP
+429 
-441 LKETVLN
+441 
-448 ATLGKDIAKETIKE
+448 
-462 TPNVKDFMQ
+462 NVKDFMQ
-471 KEFTQKETSKENLK
+471 KEFTQKETSKETLK

-531 ENGENTADT
+531 ENGENTANT

-548 NNLVKDLSRVS
+548 NNLVKDLSRVN

-571 QYFSKDLKEAMEQY
+571 QYFSKDLKETMEQY

-648 EMNFSEQGKREQ
+648 EMNFSDQGKKEQ
-660 QQEKKAKSHYYE
+660 QQEKKSKSHYYE
-672 ENFEEENSPKINLEL
+672 ENFEEESSPKINLEL

>member
-1 MSNLA
+1 MSNLS

-11 LNLAPSKTSQTSFSK
+11 LNLAPSKTSQASFSK

-38 ENERESFLNALLA
+38 ENERESFLNSLLA

-71 VGEVIQKLQIGN
+71 VGEVMQKLQIGN
-83 FDEGDKISVFESA
+83 FDEGDKISIFESA

-202 EKGLDKNLHTQN
+202 EKNLDTNLHTQN
-214 KTPAKTNEANSLLSK
+214 KTPIKTNEANSLLSK

-243 THQFDKA
+243 THQFDKT
-250 KKENDEEI
+250 KKESDEET
-258 ELKIPIK
+258 ELKTPIK

-314 NIQKENFKTQNLK
+314 STQKENLKTQKEDLK
-327 EMTHL
+327 ETTHL
-332 GKEPLNKPDE
+332 SKEPLNKPDE

-356 TVLNA
+356 AVLNA

-372 KETPN
+372 KETLN
-377 VKDFMQPDE
+377 VKD
-386 NVNLQEKTKSPL
+386 L
-398 KETVLNA
+398 
-405 TLGKDIAKE
+405 
-414 TIKETPNVKD
+414 
-424 FMQPD
+424 
-429 ENVNLQEKTKSP
+429 
-441 LKETVLN
+441 
-448 ATLGKDIAKETIKE
+448 
-462 TPNVKDFMQ
+462 MQ

-531 ENGENTADT
+531 ENGENTANT

-548 NNLVKDLSRVS
+548 NNLVKDLSRVN

-571 QYFSKDLKEAMEQY
+571 QYFSKDLKEAMQEY

-660 QQEKKAKSHYYE
+660 QQEKKSKSHYYE

>member
-11 LNLAPSKTSQTSFSK
+11 LNLAPSKTSQASFSK

-38 ENERESFLNALLA
+38 ENERESFLNSLLA

-71 VGEVIQKLQIGN
+71 VGEVMQKLQIGN
-83 FDEGDKISVFESA
+83 FDEGDKISIFESA

-202 EKGLDKNLHTQN
+202 EKNLDTNLHTQN
-214 KTPAKTNEANSLLSK
+214 KTPIKANEANSLLSK

-243 THQFDKA
+243 THQFDKT
-250 KKENDEEI
+250 KKENDEET
-258 ELKIPIK
+258 EPKTPIK

-314 NIQKENFKTQNLK
+314 STQKENLKTQKEDLK

-332 GKEPLNKPDE
+332 GKEPLNKSDE

-356 TVLNA
+356 AVLNA
-361 TLGKDIAKETI
+361 TLGKDVAKETI
-372 KETPN
+372 KET
-377 VKDFMQPDE
+377 
-386 NVNLQEKTKSPL
+386 L
-398 KETVLNA
+398 
-405 TLGKDIAKE
+405 
-414 TIKETPNVKD
+414 
-424 FMQPD
+424 
-429 ENVNLQEKTKSP
+429 
-441 LKETVLN
+441 
-448 ATLGKDIAKETIKE
+448 
-462 TPNVKDFMQ
+462 NVKDFMQ

-531 ENGENTADT
+531 ENGENTANT

-548 NNLVKDLSRVS
+548 NNLVKDLSRVN

-611 GANLHINFNSNHN
+611 GSNLHINFNSNHN

-648 EMNFSEQGKREQ
+648 EMNFSDQGKKEQ
-660 QQEKKAKSHYYE
+660 QQEKKSKSHYYE
-672 ENFEEENSPKINLEL
+672 ENFEEESGPKINLEL

>member
-11 LNLAPSKTSQTSFSK
+11 LNLAPSKTSQASFSK

-38 ENERESFLNALLA
+38 ENERESFLNSLLA

-71 VGEVIQKLQIGN
+71 VGEVMQKLQIGN
-83 FDEGDKISVFESA
+83 FDEGDKISIFESA

-202 EKGLDKNLHTQN
+202 EKNLDTNLHTQN
-214 KTPAKTNEANSLLSK
+214 KTPIKTNEANSLLSK

-243 THQFDKA
+243 THQFDKT
-250 KKENDEEI
+250 KKENDEET
-258 ELKIPIK
+258 ELKTPIK

-314 NIQKENFKTQNLK
+314 STQKENLKTQKEDLK
-327 EMTHL
+327 EMAHL
-332 GKEPLNKPDE
+332 GKEPLNKSDE

-356 TVLNA
+356 AVLNA
-361 TLGKDIAKETI
+361 TLGKDVAKETI
-372 KETPN
+372 KET
-377 VKDFMQPDE
+377 
-386 NVNLQEKTKSPL
+386 L
-398 KETVLNA
+398 
-405 TLGKDIAKE
+405 
-414 TIKETPNVKD
+414 
-424 FMQPD
+424 
-429 ENVNLQEKTKSP
+429 
-441 LKETVLN
+441 
-448 ATLGKDIAKETIKE
+448 
-462 TPNVKDFMQ
+462 NVKDFMQ

-531 ENGENTADT
+531 ENGENTANT

-548 NNLVKDLSRVS
+548 NNLVKDLSRVN

-648 EMNFSEQGKREQ
+648 EMNFSDQGKKEQ
-660 QQEKKAKSHYYE
+660 QQEKKSKSHYYE
-672 ENFEEENSPKINLEL
+672 ENFEEESGPKINLEL

>member
-11 LNLAPSKTSQTSFSK
+11 LNLAPSKTSQASFSK

-38 ENERESFLNALLA
+38 ENERESFLNSLLA

-71 VGEVIQKLQIGN
+71 VGEVMQKLQIGN

-202 EKGLDKNLHTQN
+202 EKNLDTNLHTQN
-214 KTPAKTNEANSLLSK
+214 KTPIKTNEANSLLSK

-243 THQFDKA
+243 TRQLDQG
-250 KKENDEEI
+250 KKESDEET
-258 ELKIPIK
+258 ELKTPIK

-290 QSKETLK
+290 QSKETFK

-314 NIQKENFKTQNLK
+314 STQKENLKTQKEDLK

-332 GKEPLNKPDE
+332 GKEPLNKSDE
-342 NVNLQEKTKSPLKE
+342 NVNLQEKTKSPFKE
-356 TVLNA
+356 AVLNA
-361 TLGKDIAKETI
+361 TLGKDVAKETI
-372 KETPN
+372 KETLN
-377 VKDFMQPDE
+377 VKDF
-386 NVNLQEKTKSPL
+386 
-398 KETVLNA
+398 
-405 TLGKDIAKE
+405 I
-414 TIKETPNVKD
+414 
-424 FMQPD
+424 
-429 ENVNLQEKTKSP
+429 
-441 LKETVLN
+441 
-448 ATLGKDIAKETIKE
+448 
-462 TPNVKDFMQ
+462 Q

-531 ENGENTADT
+531 ENGENTANT

-548 NNLVKDLSRVS
+548 NNLVKDLSRVN

-648 EMNFSEQGKREQ
+648 EMNFSDQGKKEQ
-660 QQEKKAKSHYYE
+660 QQEKKSKSHYYE
-672 ENFEEENSPKINLEL
+672 ENFEEESGPKINLEL

>member
-11 LNLAPSKTSQTSFSK
+11 LNLAPSKTSQASFSK

-38 ENERESFLNALLA
+38 ENERESFLNSLLA

-71 VGEVIQKLQIGN
+71 VGEVMQKLQIGN

-202 EKGLDKNLHTQN
+202 EKNLDTNLHTQN
-214 KTPAKTNEANSLLSK
+214 KTPIKANEANSLLSK

-243 THQFDKA
+243 THQFDKT
-250 KKENDEEI
+250 KKESDEET
-258 ELKIPIK
+258 ELKTPIK

-314 NIQKENFKTQNLK
+314 STQKENLKTQKEDLK
-327 EMTHL
+327 ETTHL
-332 GKEPLNKPDE
+332 SKEPLNKSDE

-356 TVLNA
+356 AVLNA
-361 TLGKDIAKETI
+361 TLGKDVAKETI
-372 KETPN
+372 KET
-377 VKDFMQPDE
+377 
-386 NVNLQEKTKSPL
+386 
-398 KETVLNA
+398 LN
-405 TLGKDIAKE
+405 I
-414 TIKETPNVKD
+414 
-424 FMQPD
+424 
-429 ENVNLQEKTKSP
+429 
-441 LKETVLN
+441 
-448 ATLGKDIAKETIKE
+448 
-462 TPNVKDFMQ
+462 KDFMQ

-485 DVKLNHLSEGLKITS
+485 DVKLNRLSEGLKITS

-531 ENGENTADT
+531 ENGENTANT

-548 NNLVKDLSRVS
+548 NNLVKDLSRVN

-648 EMNFSEQGKREQ
+648 EMNFSDQGKKEQ
-660 QQEKKAKSHYYE
+660 QQEKKSKSHYYE
-672 ENFEEENSPKINLEL
+672 ENFEEESGPKINLEL

>member
-11 LNLAPSKTSQTSFSK
+11 LNLAPSKTSQASFSK

-38 ENERESFLNALLA
+38 ENERESFLNSLLA

-71 VGEVIQKLQIGN
+71 VGEVMQKLQIGN

-202 EKGLDKNLHTQN
+202 EKNLDTNLHTQN
-214 KTPAKTNEANSLLSK
+214 KTPIKTNEANSLLSK

-243 THQFDKA
+243 TRQLNQG
-250 KKENDEEI
+250 KKESDEET
-258 ELKIPIK
+258 ELKTPIK

-290 QSKETLK
+290 QSKETFK

-314 NIQKENFKTQNLK
+314 STQKENLKTQKEDLK
-327 EMTHL
+327 EMAHL
-332 GKEPLNKPDE
+332 GKEPLNKSDE

-356 TVLNA
+356 AVLNA
-361 TLGKDIAKETI
+361 TLGKDVAKETI
-372 KETPN
+372 KET
-377 VKDFMQPDE
+377 
-386 NVNLQEKTKSPL
+386 L
-398 KETVLNA
+398 
-405 TLGKDIAKE
+405 
-414 TIKETPNVKD
+414 
-424 FMQPD
+424 
-429 ENVNLQEKTKSP
+429 
-441 LKETVLN
+441 
-448 ATLGKDIAKETIKE
+448 
-462 TPNVKDFMQ
+462 NVKDFMQ

-531 ENGENTADT
+531 ENGENTANT

-548 NNLVKDLSRVS
+548 NNLVKDLSRVN

-648 EMNFSEQGKREQ
+648 EMNFSDQGKKEQ

>member
-11 LNLAPSKTSQTSFSK
+11 LNLAPSKTSQASFSK

-38 ENERESFLNALLA
+38 ENERESFLNSLLA

-71 VGEVIQKLQIGN
+71 VGEVMQKLQIGN

-202 EKGLDKNLHTQN
+202 EKNLDTNLHTQN
-214 KTPAKTNEANSLLSK
+214 KTPIKTNEANSLLSK

-243 THQFDKA
+243 THQFDKT
-250 KKENDEEI
+250 KKENDEET
-258 ELKIPIK
+258 ELKTPIK

-290 QSKETLK
+290 QSKETFK

-314 NIQKENFKTQNLK
+314 STQKENLKTQKEDLK
-327 EMTHL
+327 EMAHL
-332 GKEPLNKPDE
+332 GKEPLNKSDE

-356 TVLNA
+356 AVLNA
-361 TLGKDIAKETI
+361 TLGKDVAKETI
-372 KETPN
+372 KET
-377 VKDFMQPDE
+377 
-386 NVNLQEKTKSPL
+386 L
-398 KETVLNA
+398 
-405 TLGKDIAKE
+405 
-414 TIKETPNVKD
+414 
-424 FMQPD
+424 
-429 ENVNLQEKTKSP
+429 
-441 LKETVLN
+441 
-448 ATLGKDIAKETIKE
+448 
-462 TPNVKDFMQ
+462 NVKDFMQ

-531 ENGENTADT
+531 ENGENTANT

-548 NNLVKDLSRVS
+548 NNLVKDLSRVN

-648 EMNFSEQGKREQ
+648 EMNFSDQGKKEQ

>member
-11 LNLAPSKTSQTSFSK
+11 LNLAPSKTSQASFSK

-38 ENERESFLNALLA
+38 ENERESFLNSLLA

-71 VGEVIQKLQIGN
+71 VGEVMQKLQIGN

-202 EKGLDKNLHTQN
+202 EKNLDTNLHTQN
-214 KTPAKTNEANSLLSK
+214 KTPIKTNEANSLLSK

-243 THQFDKA
+243 THQFDKT
-250 KKENDEEI
+250 KKESDEET
-258 ELKIPIK
+258 EPKTPIK

-314 NIQKENFKTQNLK
+314 STQKENLKTQKEDLK

-332 GKEPLNKPDE
+332 GKEPLNKSDE

-356 TVLNA
+356 AVLNA
-361 TLGKDIAKETI
+361 TLGKDVAKETI
-372 KETPN
+372 KET
-377 VKDFMQPDE
+377 
-386 NVNLQEKTKSPL
+386 L
-398 KETVLNA
+398 
-405 TLGKDIAKE
+405 
-414 TIKETPNVKD
+414 
-424 FMQPD
+424 
-429 ENVNLQEKTKSP
+429 
-441 LKETVLN
+441 
-448 ATLGKDIAKETIKE
+448 
-462 TPNVKDFMQ
+462 NVKDFMQ

-531 ENGENTADT
+531 ENGENTANT

-548 NNLVKDLSRVS
+548 NNLVKDLSRVN

-648 EMNFSEQGKREQ
+648 EMNFSDQGKKEQ
-660 QQEKKAKSHYYE
+660 QQEKKSKSHYYE
-672 ENFEEENSPKINLEL
+672 ENFEEESGPKINLEL

>member
-11 LNLAPSKTSQTSFSK
+11 LNLAPSKTSQASFSK

-38 ENERESFLNALLA
+38 ENERESFLNSLLA

-71 VGEVIQKLQIGN
+71 VGEVMQKLQIGN

-202 EKGLDKNLHTQN
+202 EKNLDTNLHTQN
-214 KTPAKTNEANSLLSK
+214 KTPIKTNEANSLLSK

-243 THQFDKA
+243 TRQLDQG
-250 KKENDEEI
+250 KKESDEET
-258 ELKIPIK
+258 ELKTPIK

-314 NIQKENFKTQNLK
+314 STQKENLKTQKEDLK
-327 EMTHL
+327 ETTHL
-332 GKEPLNKPDE
+332 SKEPLNKSDE

-356 TVLNA
+356 AVLNA
-361 TLGKDIAKETI
+361 TLGKDVAKETI
-372 KETPN
+372 KET
-377 VKDFMQPDE
+377 
-386 NVNLQEKTKSPL
+386 L
-398 KETVLNA
+398 
-405 TLGKDIAKE
+405 
-414 TIKETPNVKD
+414 
-424 FMQPD
+424 
-429 ENVNLQEKTKSP
+429 
-441 LKETVLN
+441 
-448 ATLGKDIAKETIKE
+448 
-462 TPNVKDFMQ
+462 NVKDFMQ

-531 ENGENTADT
+531 ENGENTANT

-548 NNLVKDLSRVS
+548 NNLVKDLSRVN

-648 EMNFSEQGKREQ
+648 EMNFSDQGKKEQ
-660 QQEKKAKSHYYE
+660 QQEKKSKSHYYE

>member
-11 LNLAPSKTSQTSFSK
+11 LNLAPSKTSQASFSK
-26 TIKNNPKEEKAG
+26 TIKNNPKEEKTG
-38 ENERESFLNALLA
+38 ENERESFLNSLLA

-71 VGEVIQKLQIGN
+71 VGEVMQKLQIGN

-109 TDLSNVKLANLANNN
+109 TNLSNVKLANLANNN

-202 EKGLDKNLHTQN
+202 EKSLDKNLHTQN
-214 KTPAKTNEANSLLSK
+214 KTPIKTNEANSLLSK

-243 THQFDKA
+243 THQFDKT
-250 KKENDEEI
+250 KKESDEEI
-258 ELKIPIK
+258 ELKTPIK

-314 NIQKENFKTQNLK
+314 NTQKENLKTQKEDLK
-327 EMTHL
+327 EMIHL

-356 TVLNA
+356 AVLNA

-372 KETPN
+372 KET
-377 VKDFMQPDE
+377 
-386 NVNLQEKTKSPL
+386 L
-398 KETVLNA
+398 
-405 TLGKDIAKE
+405 
-414 TIKETPNVKD
+414 
-424 FMQPD
+424 
-429 ENVNLQEKTKSP
+429 
-441 LKETVLN
+441 
-448 ATLGKDIAKETIKE
+448 
-462 TPNVKDFMQ
+462 NVKDFMQ

-531 ENGENTADT
+531 ENSENIANT

-548 NNLVKDLSRVS
+548 NNLVKDLSRVN

-648 EMNFSEQGKREQ
+648 EMNFSDQGKKEQ
-660 QQEKKAKSHYYE
+660 QQEKKSKSHYYE
-672 ENFEEENSPKINLEL
+672 ENFEEESSPKINLEL

>member
-11 LNLAPSKTSQTSFSK
+11 LNLAPSKTSQASFSK

-38 ENERESFLNALLA
+38 ENERESFLNSLLA

-71 VGEVIQKLQIGN
+71 VGEVMQKLQIGN
-83 FDEGDKISVFESA
+83 FDEGDKISIFESA

-202 EKGLDKNLHTQN
+202 EKNLDTNLHTQN
-214 KTPAKTNEANSLLSK
+214 KTPIKTNEANSLLSK

-243 THQFDKA
+243 THQFDKT
-250 KKENDEEI
+250 KKENDEET
-258 ELKIPIK
+258 ELKTPIK

-314 NIQKENFKTQNLK
+314 STQKENLKTQKEDLK

-332 GKEPLNKPDE
+332 GKEPLNKSDE

-356 TVLNA
+356 AVLNA
-361 TLGKDIAKETI
+361 TLGKDVAKETI
-372 KETPN
+372 KET
-377 VKDFMQPDE
+377 
-386 NVNLQEKTKSPL
+386 L
-398 KETVLNA
+398 
-405 TLGKDIAKE
+405 
-414 TIKETPNVKD
+414 
-424 FMQPD
+424 
-429 ENVNLQEKTKSP
+429 
-441 LKETVLN
+441 
-448 ATLGKDIAKETIKE
+448 
-462 TPNVKDFMQ
+462 NVKDFMQ

-531 ENGENTADT
+531 ENGENTANT

-548 NNLVKDLSRVS
+548 NNLVKDLSRVN

-648 EMNFSEQGKREQ
+648 EMNFSDQGKREQ

>member
-11 LNLAPSKTSQTSFSK
+11 LNLAPSKTSQASFSK

-71 VGEVIQKLQIGN
+71 VGEVMQKLQIGN

-202 EKGLDKNLHTQN
+202 EKNLDTNLHTQN
-214 KTPAKTNEANSLLSK
+214 KTPIKTNEANSLLSK

-243 THQFDKA
+243 THQFDKT
-250 KKENDEEI
+250 KKENDEET
-258 ELKIPIK
+258 ELKTPIK

-314 NIQKENFKTQNLK
+314 STQKENLKTQKEDLK

-332 GKEPLNKPDE
+332 GKEPLNKSDE

-356 TVLNA
+356 AVLNA
-361 TLGKDIAKETI
+361 TLGKDVAKETI
-372 KETPN
+372 KET
-377 VKDFMQPDE
+377 
-386 NVNLQEKTKSPL
+386 L
-398 KETVLNA
+398 
-405 TLGKDIAKE
+405 
-414 TIKETPNVKD
+414 
-424 FMQPD
+424 
-429 ENVNLQEKTKSP
+429 
-441 LKETVLN
+441 
-448 ATLGKDIAKETIKE
+448 
-462 TPNVKDFMQ
+462 NVKDFMQ

-531 ENGENTADT
+531 ENGENTANT

-548 NNLVKDLSRVS
+548 NNLVKDLSRVN

-648 EMNFSEQGKREQ
+648 EMNFSDQGKKEQ
-660 QQEKKAKSHYYE
+660 QQEKKSKSHYYE
-672 ENFEEENSPKINLEL
+672 ENFEEESGPKINLEL

>member
-1 MSNLA
+1 MSNLS

-11 LNLAPSKTSQTSFSK
+11 LNLAPSKTSQASFSK

-38 ENERESFLNALLA
+38 ENERESFLNSLLA

-71 VGEVIQKLQIGN
+71 VGEVMQKLQIGN
-83 FDEGDKISVFESA
+83 FDEGDKISIFESA

-202 EKGLDKNLHTQN
+202 EKNLDTNLHTQN
-214 KTPAKTNEANSLLSK
+214 KTPIKTNEANSLLSK

-243 THQFDKA
+243 THQFDKT
-250 KKENDEEI
+250 KKENDEET
-258 ELKIPIK
+258 ELKTPIK

-314 NIQKENFKTQNLK
+314 STQKENLKTQKEDLK

-332 GKEPLNKPDE
+332 GKEPLNKSDE

-356 TVLNA
+356 AVLNA
-361 TLGKDIAKETI
+361 TLGKDVAKETI
-372 KETPN
+372 KET
-377 VKDFMQPDE
+377 
-386 NVNLQEKTKSPL
+386 L
-398 KETVLNA
+398 
-405 TLGKDIAKE
+405 
-414 TIKETPNVKD
+414 
-424 FMQPD
+424 
-429 ENVNLQEKTKSP
+429 
-441 LKETVLN
+441 
-448 ATLGKDIAKETIKE
+448 
-462 TPNVKDFMQ
+462 NVKDFMQ

-531 ENGENTADT
+531 ENGENTANT

-548 NNLVKDLSRVS
+548 NNLVKDLSRVN

-648 EMNFSEQGKREQ
+648 EMNFSDQGKKEQ
-660 QQEKKAKSHYYE
+660 QQEKKSKSHYYE
-672 ENFEEENSPKINLEL
+672 ENFEEESGPKINLEL

>member
-11 LNLAPSKTSQTSFSK
+11 LNLAPSKTSQASFSK
-26 TIKNNPKEEKAG
+26 TIKNNPKEEKTG
-38 ENERESFLNALLA
+38 ENERESFLNSLLA

-71 VGEVIQKLQIGN
+71 VGEVMQKLQIGN
-83 FDEGDKISVFESA
+83 FDEGDKISIFESA

-157 EVRDIKVDR
+157 EVRDIKIDR

-202 EKGLDKNLHTQN
+202 EKSLDKNLHTQN
-214 KTPAKTNEANSLLSK
+214 KTPIKTNEANSLLSK

-243 THQFDKA
+243 AHQLDQG
-250 KKENDEEI
+250 KKESDEEI
-258 ELKIPIK
+258 EPKTPIK

-314 NIQKENFKTQNLK
+314 STQKENLKTQKEDLK

-332 GKEPLNKPDE
+332 GKEPLNKSDE

-356 TVLNA
+356 AVLNA
-361 TLGKDIAKETI
+361 TLGKDVAKETI
-372 KETPN
+372 KET
-377 VKDFMQPDE
+377 
-386 NVNLQEKTKSPL
+386 L
-398 KETVLNA
+398 
-405 TLGKDIAKE
+405 
-414 TIKETPNVKD
+414 
-424 FMQPD
+424 
-429 ENVNLQEKTKSP
+429 
-441 LKETVLN
+441 
-448 ATLGKDIAKETIKE
+448 
-462 TPNVKDFMQ
+462 NVKDFMQ

-531 ENGENTADT
+531 ENGENTANT

-548 NNLVKDLSRVS
+548 NNLVKDLSRVN

-648 EMNFSEQGKREQ
+648 EMNFSDQGKKEQ
-660 QQEKKAKSHYYE
+660 QQEKKSKSHYYE
-672 ENFEEENSPKINLEL
+672 ENFEEESGPKINLEL

>member
-1 MSNLA
+1 MSNLS

-11 LNLAPSKTSQTSFSK
+11 LNLAPSKTSQASFSK

-38 ENERESFLNALLA
+38 ENERESFLNSLLA

-71 VGEVIQKLQIGN
+71 VGEVMQKLQIGN
-83 FDEGDKISVFESA
+83 FDEGDKISIFESA

-202 EKGLDKNLHTQN
+202 EKNLDTNLHTQN
-214 KTPAKTNEANSLLSK
+214 KTPIKTNEANSLLSK

-243 THQFDKA
+243 THQFDKT
-250 KKENDEEI
+250 KKESDEET
-258 ELKIPIK
+258 ELKTPIK

-314 NIQKENFKTQNLK
+314 STQKENLKTQKEDLK
-327 EMTHL
+327 ETTHL
-332 GKEPLNKPDE
+332 SKEPLNKSDE

-356 TVLNA
+356 AVLNA
-361 TLGKDIAKETI
+361 TLGKDVAKETI
-372 KETPN
+372 KET
-377 VKDFMQPDE
+377 
-386 NVNLQEKTKSPL
+386 L
-398 KETVLNA
+398 
-405 TLGKDIAKE
+405 
-414 TIKETPNVKD
+414 
-424 FMQPD
+424 
-429 ENVNLQEKTKSP
+429 
-441 LKETVLN
+441 
-448 ATLGKDIAKETIKE
+448 
-462 TPNVKDFMQ
+462 NVKDFMQ

-531 ENGENTADT
+531 ENGENTANT

-548 NNLVKDLSRVS
+548 NNLVKDLSRVN

-648 EMNFSEQGKREQ
+648 EMNFSDQGKKEQ
-660 QQEKKAKSHYYE
+660 QQEKKSKSHYYE
-672 ENFEEENSPKINLEL
+672 ENFEEESGPKINLEL

>member
-11 LNLAPSKTSQTSFSK
+11 LNLAPSKTSQASFSK
-26 TIKNNPKEEKAG
+26 TIKNNPKEEKTG
-38 ENERESFLNALLA
+38 ENERESFLNSLLA

-71 VGEVIQKLQIGN
+71 VGEVMQKLQIGN

-202 EKGLDKNLHTQN
+202 EKSLDKNLHTQN
-214 KTPAKTNEANSLLSK
+214 KTPIKTNEANSLLSK

-243 THQFDKA
+243 THQFDKT
-250 KKENDEEI
+250 KKESDEEI
-258 ELKIPIK
+258 ELKTPIK

-314 NIQKENFKTQNLK
+314 NTQKENLKTQKEDLK
-327 EMTHL
+327 EMIHL

-356 TVLNA
+356 AVLNA

-372 KETPN
+372 KET
-377 VKDFMQPDE
+377 
-386 NVNLQEKTKSPL
+386 L
-398 KETVLNA
+398 
-405 TLGKDIAKE
+405 
-414 TIKETPNVKD
+414 
-424 FMQPD
+424 
-429 ENVNLQEKTKSP
+429 
-441 LKETVLN
+441 
-448 ATLGKDIAKETIKE
+448 
-462 TPNVKDFMQ
+462 NVKDFMQ

-531 ENGENTADT
+531 ENSENTANT

-548 NNLVKDLSRVS
+548 NNLVKDLSRVN

-648 EMNFSEQGKREQ
+648 EMNFSDQGKKEQ
-660 QQEKKAKSHYYE
+660 QQEKKSKSHYYE
-672 ENFEEENSPKINLEL
+672 ENFEEESSPKINLEL

>member
-11 LNLAPSKTSQTSFSK
+11 LNLAPSKTSQASFSK

-38 ENERESFLNALLA
+38 ENERESFLNSLLA

-71 VGEVIQKLQIGN
+71 VGEVMQKLQIGN

-202 EKGLDKNLHTQN
+202 EKNLDTNLHTQN
-214 KTPAKTNEANSLLSK
+214 KTPIKTNEANSLLSK

-243 THQFDKA
+243 THQFDKT
-250 KKENDEEI
+250 KKENDEET
-258 ELKIPIK
+258 ELKTPIK

-314 NIQKENFKTQNLK
+314 STQKENLKTQKEDLK
-327 EMTHL
+327 EMAHL
-332 GKEPLNKPDE
+332 GKEPLNKSDE

-356 TVLNA
+356 AVLNA
-361 TLGKDIAKETI
+361 TLGKDVAKETI
-372 KETPN
+372 KET
-377 VKDFMQPDE
+377 
-386 NVNLQEKTKSPL
+386 L
-398 KETVLNA
+398 
-405 TLGKDIAKE
+405 
-414 TIKETPNVKD
+414 
-424 FMQPD
+424 
-429 ENVNLQEKTKSP
+429 
-441 LKETVLN
+441 
-448 ATLGKDIAKETIKE
+448 
-462 TPNVKDFMQ
+462 NVKDFMQ

-531 ENGENTADT
+531 ENGENTANT

-548 NNLVKDLSRVS
+548 NNLVKDLSRVN

-648 EMNFSEQGKREQ
+648 EMNFSDQGKKEQ

-672 ENFEEENSPKINLEL
+672 ENFEEESGPKINLEL